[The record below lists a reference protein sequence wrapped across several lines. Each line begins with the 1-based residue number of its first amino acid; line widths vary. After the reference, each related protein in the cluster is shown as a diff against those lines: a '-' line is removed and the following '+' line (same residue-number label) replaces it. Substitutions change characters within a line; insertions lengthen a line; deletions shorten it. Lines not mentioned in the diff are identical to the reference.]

1 VLLQELVLVQMAQL
15 LERYWL
21 QRNMQGPCSP
31 VAAVVAAA
39 AATLAPVLDPAE
51 TPLTTASSSIDKTA
65 QAAAPAKNK
74 RGRAKR
80 PVDQATD
87 RLAAN
92 APQQQQQQQALLQ
105 GASIAYIIP
114 ESAASIV
121 ETAKQ
126 QLPYDLTP
134 DQQTSLSEVLADLA
148 KPQAMLRLLQGDV
161 GCGKTVVAVLA
172 CLAVRQ
178 AGRPAAAA
186 AIQLQ
191 LACWHDPLTKLMI
204 LWTNQARLCLSNS
217 MPFVPC
223 LTCHLIM

>member
-1 VLLQELVLVQMAQL
+1 VELYLLHVCFVCALLQELLLVQMAQL

-31 VAAVVAAA
+31 AAAVVAAA

-51 TPLTTASSSIDKTA
+51 SSSTGATSSSSSSSSSIDETS
-65 QAAAPAKNK
+65 QAAAPAKKK
-74 RGRAKR
+74 RGRAKS
-80 PVDQATD
+80 PVGPATD
-87 RLAAN
+87 LLPLGSAASE
-92 APQQQQQQQALLQ
+92 PQQQQQQQALLQ
-105 GASIAYIIP
+105 GASTAYIIP

-126 QLPYDLTP
+126 QLPYQLTP

-178 AGRPAAAA
+178 AGGPARPCCCCYS
-186 AIQLQ
+186 IIG
-191 LACWHDPLTKLMI
+191 CWHGMKL
-204 LWTNQARLCLSNS
+204 LL
-217 MPFVPC
+217 
-223 LTCHLIM
+223 